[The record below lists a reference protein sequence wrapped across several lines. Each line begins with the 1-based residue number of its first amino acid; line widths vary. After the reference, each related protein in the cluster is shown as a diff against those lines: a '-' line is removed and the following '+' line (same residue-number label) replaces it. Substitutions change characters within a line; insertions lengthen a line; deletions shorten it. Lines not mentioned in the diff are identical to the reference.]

1 MIKVLSAY
9 ECSVGLSQKR
19 DSDDRKKG
27 FPRELSDELT
37 YMQIFYKIIKINPNY
52 VFTSNSNGR
61 QIDKYIFNNDNQIF
75 TF

>member
-1 MIKVLSAY
+1 MIALWVLARK
-9 ECSVGLSQKR
+9 ETAIKE
-19 DSDDRKKG
+19 KKG

-61 QIDKYIFNNDNQIF
+61 QIDI
-75 TF
+75 